1 MPAKTNLTK
10 NADIDITVR
19 EVDFVTQFA
28 RRNEALREILGI
40 MRPIKKAAGTK
51 LTSKYA
57 TVTLNTTA
65 VGEGEEIPYSKATVK
80 EKEYATI
87 AIEKYAKAVSIE
99 AIDAKDYEN
108 AVQRTDEE
116 FMNELEGA
124 ITDRFYTYLLTGM
137 LTGTAD
143 TFQMALARAQGY
155 VLDKFKK
162 MRKGV
167 SGVVGFCN
175 ILDLYD
181 YYGAAN
187 ITVQNQ
193 EGVFYVK
200 NFMGYNTLILS
211 SDIPRGKVIATPI
224 NNIAMYYVDPSDSSF
239 ARAGLVYTTDGE
251 TDLIGIHMQ
260 GNYGTAVS
268 ETFALMGVTL
278 FAEYIDGISVITF
291 DNSVKLDK
299 HIANVGVG
307 GTVTLT
313 GTTSP
318 ASQTITWSTSNAAV
332 ATVSSG
338 TVTGVKKGTAII
350 TATITVSDV
359 NYTDSCTITVG

>member
-1 MPAKTNLTK
+1 MAKSNLTK
-10 NADIDITVR
+10 NADIDIVVR
-19 EVDFVTQFA
+19 EVDFVNQFTK
-28 RRNEALREILGI
+28 RNDALREILSI

-51 LTSKYA
+51 LVSKYA

-65 VGEGEEIPYSKATVK
+65 VGEGEEIPYSKAQVK
-80 EKEYATI
+80 EKEYAAIT
-87 AIEKYAKAVSIE
+87 IEKYAKAVSIE
-99 AIDAKDYEN
+99 AIDQKDYEN

-116 FMNELEGA
+116 FLNELEGN
-124 ITDRFYTYLLTGM
+124 ITDRYYSYLLTGM
-137 LTGTAD
+137 LTGTAE

-193 EGVFYVK
+193 EGIFYVR

-211 SDIPRGKVIATPI
+211 SDIPRGKVIATPT
-224 NNIAMYYVDPSDSSF
+224 NNINMYYVDPSDSAF
-239 ARAGLVYTTDGE
+239 ARAGLSYTTDGE
-251 TDLIGIHMQ
+251 TNLVGVHMQ
-260 GNYGTAVS
+260 GNYNTAVS

-278 FAEYIDGISVITF
+278 FSEYIDGIAVITF
-291 DNSVKLDK
+291 DNSVKLDR
-299 HIANVGVG
+299 HIANVDVG

-313 GTTSP
+313 GTTQP
-318 ASQTITWSTSNAAV
+318 TGETITWSTSNSAV

-350 TATITVSDV
+350 TATITVS
-359 NYTDSCTITVG
+359 NKSYTDSCTVTVG